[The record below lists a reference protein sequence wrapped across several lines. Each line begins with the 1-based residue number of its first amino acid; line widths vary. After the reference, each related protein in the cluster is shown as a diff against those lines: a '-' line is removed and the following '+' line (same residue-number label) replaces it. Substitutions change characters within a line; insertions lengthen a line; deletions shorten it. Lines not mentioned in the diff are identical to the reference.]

1 MLICG
6 HCGGLVKSLSDLAVH
21 LRCEE
26 KPQALVVVEN
36 TSTNKQR
43 DAILLLNGICLRFE
57 LLGEKHGYLPD
68 QYFEYANAKEFVVQN
83 STLL

>member
-26 KPQALVVVEN
+26 KPQELVVVEN
-36 TSTNKQR
+36 TDVQQLQAKIAALIPGIVTSFTLCDEKQFIALTNE
-43 DAILLLNGICLRFE
+43 LRQ
-57 LLGEKHGYLPD
+57 LS
-68 QYFEYANAKEFVVQN
+68 AV
-83 STLL
+83 

>member
-26 KPQALVVVEN
+26 KPQELVVVEN
-36 TSTNKQR
+36 TSDNSRVMPCRYHDVGEPCRLEMLSFKC
-43 DAILLLNGICLRFE
+43 GIDPCTITAR
-57 LLGEKHGYLPD
+57 
-68 QYFEYANAKEFVVQN
+68 A
-83 STLL
+83 